1 MSDTSEILQLSD
13 DEQNVKPLSFSTS
26 SAHIVVL
33 VATTDHRVKIN
44 YIFPTTTCES
54 ENENESDVCAVSA
67 FGTACFLRFLSC
79 FLSSAFESYSPA
91 VVC

>member
-33 VATTDHRVKIN
+33 VATCTKLHHRPKIN
-44 YIFPTTTCES
+44 YIFPTTMCES

-67 FGTACFLRFLSC
+67 FRHDLFLTVSFL
-79 FLSSAFESYSPA
+79 FLVFGL
-91 VVC
+91 